1 MFTHKAG
8 FVPVVSLKFHLA
20 GTRHDGLL
28 AVEAL
33 GGAFAG
39 IAVGAQQALILGS
52 KGFFH
57 Q

>member
-8 FVPVVSLKFHLA
+8 FVPAVSLKFHLA